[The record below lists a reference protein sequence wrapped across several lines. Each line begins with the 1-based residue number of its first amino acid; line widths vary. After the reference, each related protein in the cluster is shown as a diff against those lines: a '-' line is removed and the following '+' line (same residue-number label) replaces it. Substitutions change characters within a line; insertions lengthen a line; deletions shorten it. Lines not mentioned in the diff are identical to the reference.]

1 MRVLI
6 TGANGFIG
14 KNLILALKER
24 DDCEII
30 TFNRDNHFDELPK
43 MIKGVGLVFHLAGI
57 NRTKNEDDFITGN
70 YILTKKICDAVKS
83 TGKLIPIVYTSSI
96 QAEIDND
103 YGRSKKAAE
112 GELLSLQKKI
122 DNPIYIYR
130 LANVFGKWARPNYN
144 SVVAT
149 FCYNLN
155 RDLPIYVN
163 DAKTI
168 IRLTYI
174 DDVIASF
181 MTLLDMDANKPFEL
195 NKINEYQ
202 ITLGRLEEQ
211 LKCFKESR
219 NNLILEN
226 VGSGLVRALYST
238 YMSYMPTYCFNYPV
252 FQHKDE
258 RGVFVEMLKTSNN
271 GQISYFTAHPGV
283 TRGGHYHHSKSEK
296 FLIISGEALF
306 RFRHIN
312 TNEYYEINT
321 SGKVNE
327 IIETVPGWVH
337 DVTNI
342 GECDLICLLWANE
355 IFDKD
360 KPDTIFASTNI
371 ILKDSYE

>member
-1 MRVLI
+1 
-6 TGANGFIG
+6 
-14 KNLILALKER
+14 
-24 DDCEII
+24 
-30 TFNRDNHFDELPK
+30 
-43 MIKGVGLVFHLAGI
+43 
-57 NRTKNEDDFITGN
+57 
-70 YILTKKICDAVKS
+70 
-83 TGKLIPIVYTSSI
+83 
-96 QAEIDND
+96 
-103 YGRSKKAAE
+103 
-112 GELLSLQKKI
+112 
-122 DNPIYIYR
+122 
-130 LANVFGKWARPNYN
+130 
-144 SVVAT
+144 
-149 FCYNLN
+149 
-155 RDLPIYVN
+155 
-163 DAKTI
+163 
-168 IRLTYI
+168 
-174 DDVIASF
+174 
-181 MTLLDMDANKPFEL
+181 
-195 NKINEYQ
+195 
-202 ITLGRLEEQ
+202 
-211 LKCFKESR
+211 
-219 NNLILEN
+219 
-226 VGSGLVRALYST
+226 
-238 YMSYMPTYCFNYPV
+238 MPTYCFNYPV

-306 RFRHIN
+306 RFRHID